1 MNFLDILLIVI
12 STAGLLH
19 GSAFAIYLVFVK
31 KKPSLTNY
39 LLALILAFMAFRIG
53 KSVVLHFSNDL
64 EPLFIFIGLTFML
77 LIGPLLKW
85 YISGMTVVNFKL
97 KPRYYFELV
106 PFILLFSSSLF
117 VTKNWFNTHSKEVI
131 IVFASVLFFVY
142 LHFAFYIFLA
152 YRDLKKTKLSLQ
164 DTEITKSQSR
174 IISWLHMLIIGFV
187 IIWISYFLNIID
199 NTVPYLVGPIMYS
212 IVVYFLSF
220 KAYQLKTT
228 EIDGNVFKKNEN
240 ATLFQQLSEN
250 IAINELF
257 LNPNLS
263 LADLGLLIKKT
274 PQKTSEIINQNAK
287 QNFNDFI
294 NGFRISKAKD
304 LLIKHNELTI
314 SSIAFD
320 SGFNSLSSFNAAFKK
335 NTGVTPSTYRKSNN
349 N

>member
-1 MNFLDILLIVI
+1 MSFLDILLIII
-12 STAGLLH
+12 SSAGLLH
-19 GSAFAIYLVFVK
+19 GSAFAIYLLFVK

-64 EPLFIFIGLTFML
+64 EPLFIFIGLTLML
-77 LIGPLLKW
+77 LIGPLLRW
-85 YISGMTVVNFKL
+85 YILGMTSINFKI
-97 KPRYYFELV
+97 KRQYYLELI

-117 VTKNWFNTHSKEVI
+117 VTKSWFDTHSKQVI

-142 LHFAFYIFLA
+142 LHFALYIFLGFQ
-152 YRDLKKTKLSLQ
+152 RLKKIRKNLQ
-164 DTEITKSQSR
+164 NNEITKSQSVVMT
-174 IISWLHMLIIGFV
+174 WLKLLVVGFV
-187 IIWISYFLNIID
+187 IIWVSYFLNIID

-212 IVVYFLSF
+212 FVIYFLSI
-220 KAYQLKTT
+220 KAFQLKTT
-228 EIDGNVFKKNEN
+228 ELNGDAFKKNEN
-240 ATLFQQLSEN
+240 TSLFQQLSASILN
-250 IAINELF
+250 NELF
-257 LNPNLS
+257 LNSNLS
-263 LADLGLLIKKT
+263 LADLGKIIKKT

-294 NGFRISKAKD
+294 NSFRIEKSKD
-304 LLIKHNELTI
+304 LLVKHKDLTI